1 MELIALK
8 YSEIIP
14 VLMFDYETMNREQII
29 AVCQDLPHKMLRWL
43 GAHHPDNET
52 RKIFFEMTNVDI
64 GEGTVIN
71 LNFVVSDGYRPL
83 LKIGKRVAVSPNVT
97 VICESSPNN
106 SRLQEEVYVRSR
118 LIVANSVVIEDD
130 VWIGS
135 NVVILP
141 GVTLGQGAIIGSGA
155 VVTRSVTPWTIAV
168 GIPARVIRRISRKG

>member
-1 MELIALK
+1 MK
-8 YSEIIP
+8 NSEILP
-14 VLMFDYETMNREQII
+14 VLMFDYETMSREQII
-29 AVCQDLPHKMLRWL
+29 AASQHLPCKMLRWL
-43 GAHHPDNET
+43 GAHHPDNQT
-52 RKIFFEMTNVDI
+52 RRIFFELTNVDI

-71 LNFVVSDGYRPL
+71 LNFVVSDGYKPL

-97 VICESSPNN
+97 VICDSSPNN
-106 SRLQEEVYVRSR
+106 SCLQEEVYVRSR
-118 LIVANSVVIEDD
+118 LIVANPVVIEDD

-168 GIPARVIRRISRKG
+168 GIPAREIRTLRKRVEHG